1 MSELVQDFFE
11 SMLELLP
18 QTYEA
23 YCDCVKKNG
32 EVLET
37 VIIED
42 VFMPE
47 ILRLLSED
55 KETEKLRV
63 IFEYIERVIAED
75 IHIRDILSITM
86 MEILG
91 NDKGILKVARQYLGT
106 NSLKLQV
113 SNFRDVLPFSL

>member
-1 MSELVQDFFE
+1 MSELVQNFFE
-11 SMLELLP
+11 NMLGLLP
-18 QTYEA
+18 QTHEE